1 MHFRLLALDA
11 DGSLLDPEGQLRPRV
26 REAVAEARR
35 RSCEVVLCTGRRHRT
50 ARGILEAL
58 DLDGPAVV
66 QNGVRVVDGPSGRT
80 LRGRYLPEDL
90 YPAVIEVVRR
100 FGPPLVYIDSPQRD
114 IDIVVD
120 DAGGGHPFQQD
131 YVASNLEVIR
141 EVDSLESKPAE
152 PVVMVSCMADSKT
165 LDGLEAAARRELG
178 ERIDT
183 HHIHNKMYD
192 GHILE
197 VLSAKANKWNAV
209 RGVAE
214 ELGIAPAEIFALGD
228 DENDLPMIQ
237 GAGLG
242 VAMANAKPAVRD
254 AADFVTA
261 SNAEDG
267 AAQAIERFVLGA

>member
-1 MHFRLLALDA
+1 MRFRRLARDA

-165 LDGLEAAARRELG
+165 LDVYVGYLRKKLETEGRSRL
-178 ERIDT
+178 
-183 HHIHNKMYD
+183 IHT
-192 GHILE
+192 
-197 VLSAKANKWNAV
+197 V
-209 RGVAE
+209 RGLGYVA
-214 ELGIAPAEIFALGD
+214 
-228 DENDLPMIQ
+228 
-237 GAGLG
+237 
-242 VAMANAKPAVRD
+242 RD
-254 AADFVTA
+254 G
-261 SNAEDG
+261 DG
-267 AAQAIERFVLGA
+267 AP

>member
-1 MHFRLLALDA
+1 MGPAKGSPLAWRFQPMRFRLLALDA

-120 DAGGGHPFQQD
+120 DAAGVTIAPRDKALLALLVLWGPHEERFR
-131 YVASNLEVIR
+131 AW
-141 EVDSLESKPAE
+141 E
-152 PVVMVSCMADSKT
+152 PVSAVKT
-165 LDGLEAAARRELG
+165 DVPSAFEMLPRGAHPLD
-178 ERIDT
+178 
-183 HHIHNKMYD
+183 H
-192 GHILE
+192 
-197 VLSAKANKWNAV
+197 
-209 RGVAE
+209 VA
-214 ELGIAPAEIFALGD
+214 L
-228 DENDLPMIQ
+228 
-237 GAGLG
+237 
-242 VAMANAKPAVRD
+242 
-254 AADFVTA
+254 
-261 SNAEDG
+261 
-267 AAQAIERFVLGA
+267 